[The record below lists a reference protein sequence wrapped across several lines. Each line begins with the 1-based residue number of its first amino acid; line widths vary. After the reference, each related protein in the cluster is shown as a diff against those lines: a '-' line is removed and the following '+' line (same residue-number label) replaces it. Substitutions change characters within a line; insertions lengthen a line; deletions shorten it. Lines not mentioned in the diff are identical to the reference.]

1 MKVSIIIPF
10 HRGIAF
16 LEDCLTSLRE
26 QNYHDLETILVCDHI
41 EEDINPLVA
50 EYQQDLNLSVYHL
63 DEKTGVAAA
72 RNLGLDKAQGEYVY
86 FLDSDDYLYIDTLA
100 YLIESTIDTDA
111 DIVYGKKK
119 TSWFKRSVY
128 MSTCIQNEDEE
139 NAEGDEENT
148 ALEEAQLNAE
158 NGNESESKSSI
169 EEENGEEG
177 DESSEDENDEELS
190 EEELL
195 AAEERRIRRKRE
207 RAHRTMITTRKGI
220 RNVSVLNIL
229 MKRSVIEEHNIR
241 FNEKFKFYSDLSFL
255 VQVLEYATLYEK
267 KMRAVYIKRKHNDS
281 INLPALSQ
289 IREPGKFEEYI
300 EAYYYTIS
308 LIPKDSTLRNRVD
321 RKIINYYVKTFAPK
335 LRRSVNDA
343 WRNERFELLG
353 TIVNNMNPEVIKM
366 QKGYRKRLVK
376 ALMKGNLKKSQ
387 RLVNVNLG
395 KKKLRKILT
404 NRRALAKFLY
414 IHSFLKK
421 PMMDNW
427 VICESFF
434 GKSYSDSPKYIYEY
448 LAKTYPGKY
457 KFIWVINNKKSEI
470 PYPHT
475 KVKRFSIRY
484 AYYLARCKY
493 CVFNVRQ
500 PRWVRKRE
508 GNVFLETW
516 HGTPLKRL
524 VFDQDEVCGASP
536 QHKIQFYKDS
546 RKWDYLVSAN
556 YFSSKVF
563 RSAFMYDKEMLE
575 FGYPR
580 NDILYAPDKEEKSI
594 ALKKKLG
601 IPLDKKT
608 ILYAPT
614 WRDDEFYGSGQYKF
628 ELKLDLRKMKQELGE
643 EYVVLLRTHY
653 YIADSLDTTGV
664 EDFAFNLSKYDDI
677 AEIYLISDLLITD
690 YSSVFFDYANLQRP
704 MLFFTYDLE
713 KYRDVLRGFYID
725 MLEEIPGPLLYTS
738 DEVLNAIKDI
748 DHIKEEYSE
757 RYNVFYEKF
766 CSLDDGHASENVAET
781 VFNPKNLA

>member
-1 MKVSIIIPF
+1 MKVSVIIPF
-10 HRGIAF
+10 HYGIAF
-16 LEDCLTSLRE
+16 LEDCLISLRE
-26 QNYHDLETILVCDHI
+26 QNYRDLETILVCDHI
-41 EEDINPLVA
+41 EENIDVLVA
-50 EYQQDLNLSVYHL
+50 EFGQDLNMSVYHL
-63 DEKTGVAAA
+63 DETTGVAAA
-72 RNLGLDKAQGEYVY
+72 RNLGLDKAQGEYIY

-100 YLIESTIDTDA
+100 LLVESTIDTDA

-119 TSWFKRSVY
+119 RSWFKRSVY
-128 MSTCIQNEDEE
+128 MSTVMENADEE
-139 NAEGDEENT
+139 NAESDEDNNAFED
-148 ALEEAQLNAE
+148 AESNAE

-169 EEENGEEG
+169 DDDNS
-177 DESSEDENDEELS
+177 DEDDDSADDENEVELS
-190 EEELL
+190 EEELM

-207 RAHRTMITTRKGI
+207 RAHHTMVTTRKGI

-229 MKRSVIEEHNIR
+229 MKRSVIEENNIR

-255 VQVLEYATLYEK
+255 VQVLECAQIFEK

-281 INLPALSQ
+281 INMPALSQ
-289 IREPGKFEEYI
+289 IKEPGKFEEYI

-308 LIPKDSTLRNRVD
+308 LIPEDSTLRRRID

-335 LRRSVNDA
+335 LRRSTNDA
-343 WRNERFELLG
+343 WRTERFEILRK
-353 TIVNNMNPEVIKM
+353 IVINMDPSVIKM

-376 ALMKGNLKKSQ
+376 ALMKGDLKKSQ
-387 RLVNVNLG
+387 RLVNWNLG
-395 KKKLRKILT
+395 KKKFKKIIT
-404 NRRALAKFLY
+404 NKRALAKFLY

-421 PMMDNW
+421 PMMENW

-448 LAKTYPGKY
+448 LSKTYPGKY
-457 KFIWVINNKKSEI
+457 KFIWVINNKKSDI
-470 PYPHT
+470 PYPHK

-493 CVFNVRQ
+493 FVFNVRQ

-508 GNVFLETW
+508 GSIFLETW

-524 VFDQDEVCGASP
+524 VFDQEEVCGASP

-556 YFSSKVF
+556 YFSSDVF
-563 RSAFMYDKEMLE
+563 RSAFMFDKEMLE

-580 NDILYAPDKEEKSI
+580 NDILYATDKEEKAIS
-594 ALKKKLG
+594 LKKKLG

-608 ILYAPT
+608 VLYAPT

-628 ELKLDLRKMKQELGE
+628 ELKLDLRKMKQELGD

-677 AEIYLISDLLITD
+677 AEIYLISDILITD

-725 MLEEIPGPLLYTS
+725 MLEEVPGPLLFTS
-738 DEVLNAIKDI
+738 DEVLEAIKNI
-748 DHIKEEYSE
+748 DKIEREYSD
-757 RYNVFYEKF
+757 RYRVFYDKF
-766 CSLDDGHASENVAET
+766 CSLDDGHASEHVAET
-781 VFNPKNLA
+781 VFNPKNN